1 MDATTDNLM
10 RALQCQEANVLII
23 NTIPKPLPGPG
34 QVLVKILAT
43 SVNPSDVLNSVG
55 GFLHT
60 TFPRIPGRDYAGLV
74 VAGSEHLL
82 GSEVFG
88 TSGRSFGFTTDGAH
102 AQYCVVAEEDV
113 ARKPSNVSFIQAAT
127 IGVPFTTAS
136 LMLRRAHVQANEV
149 VLVIGAT
156 GNVGSAAVQLAMTKG
171 CTVLTASR
179 GDTTDIN
186 LISDPGLRKVMEMS
200 AGEGVDVV
208 VDTTGDT
215 SLLKAALGVLGQGG
229 RLAIVSAPR
238 TGDTDFTFDLKSLY
252 RKEQSIIGSNSLSY
266 SSSHMAAEMRRLVPL
281 FESDQLQAP
290 AEETLRIV
298 GLDDALPA
306 YEAIKNKERGKFV
319 INPFM

>member
-10 RALQCQEANVLII
+10 RALQCQKANVLVI
-23 NTIPKPLPGPG
+23 NTIPKPTPGPG
-34 QVLVKILAT
+34 QVLIKILAT
-43 SVNPSDVLNSVG
+43 SVNPSDILNSVG
-55 GFLHT
+55 GFHHT
-60 TFPRIPGRDYAGLV
+60 TFPRIPGRDYAGIV

-82 GSEVFG
+82 GLEVFG

-102 AQYCVVAEEDV
+102 AQYCVVAEDDV
-113 ARKPSNVSFIQAAT
+113 ARKPSNVWFIQAAT

-136 LMLRRAHVQANEV
+136 LMLRRAHVQAREV

-156 GNVGSAAVQLAMTKG
+156 GNVGSAAVQLAMAKG

-179 GDTTDIN
+179 SDTTDIN
-186 LISDPGLRKVMEMS
+186 LISGPGLESVIKLT
-200 AGEGVDVV
+200 AGNGVQVV
-208 VDTTGDT
+208 LDTTGDT

-266 SSSHMAAEMRRLVPL
+266 SSSDMAAEMRHLVPL
-281 FESDQLQAP
+281 FESGLLEAP
-290 AEETLRIV
+290 VEESLRVV
-298 GLDDALPA
+298 GLDEALTA
-306 YEAIKNKERGKFV
+306 YEAVKNKERGKFV
-319 INPFM
+319 IRPFM

>member
-1 MDATTDNLM
+1 M
-10 RALQCQEANVLII
+10 RALQCRKANVLAI

-34 QVLVKILAT
+34 QVLIKVLAT
-43 SVNPSDVLNSVG
+43 SVNPSDVLNCVG
-55 GFLHT
+55 GFNHT
-60 TFPRIPGRDYAGLV
+60 TFPRIPGRDYAGIV

-82 GSEVFG
+82 GLEVFG
-88 TSGRSFGFTTDGAH
+88 TSGRFFGFTTDGAH

-113 ARKPSNVSFIQAAT
+113 ARKPSIVSFIQAAT
-127 IGVPFTTAS
+127 IGVPFITAS

-186 LISDPGLRKVMEMS
+186 LISDPGLRKVMETS
-200 AGEGVDVV
+200 AGEGVDLV

-215 SLLKAALGVLGQGG
+215 SLLKAALRVLGQGG

-266 SSSHMAAEMRRLVPL
+266 LSSDMAAEMRRLVPL
-281 FESDQLQAP
+281 FESGQLKAP
-290 AEETLRIV
+290 AEESLRIV
-298 GLDDALPA
+298 GLDDALTA
-306 YEAIKNKERGKFV
+306 YEAVKNKARGKFV
-319 INPFM
+319 IKPFM